1 MVRSTSPN
9 RQPPLF
15 LVTTPP
21 LYLTPFC
28 PFYIKYSAVCAPART
43 TIRTGCTI
51 ERTGIQHN
59 DLITEYTNGPWFQQR
74 VENLVGLD
82 HVLVQKAGYLSE
94 YYGKWH
100 LPDKL
105 WYSQHSFETVNNATT
120 NGNNV
125 IHYNDYDYAQNEFY
139 FVDDSDGGENQ
150 RYLDYWAGQG
160 MIDRTLQEG
169 QQYDTYTGYPYTPIQ
184 FYARTRHQSAVR

>member
-1 MVRSTSPN
+1 LENTKINFSSSTT
-9 RQPPLF
+9 F
-15 LVTTPP
+15 LVPALLFYLDP
-21 LYLTPFC
+21 LG
-28 PFYIKYSAVCAPART
+28 IKYSAVCAPART

-105 WYSQHSFETVNNATT
+105 WYSHPSFDTSNNATT
-120 NGNNV
+120 NGNNI
-125 IHYNDYDYAQNEFY
+125 IHYNDYDYTQN
-139 FVDDSDGGENQ
+139 
-150 RYLDYWAGQG
+150 
-160 MIDRTLQEG
+160 
-169 QQYDTYTGYPYTPIQ
+169 
-184 FYARTRHQSAVR
+184 